1 MAVYLFYFLVFPGLL
16 FVAVTG
22 AFLSWFDR
30 KLTARV
36 QFRKGP
42 PLLQPF
48 YDFFKLLLVKE
59 TILPKHGSP
68 LIFLLAPLFA
78 VFGAT
83 MAGVFIMLPLFNITS
98 GFKGDLLVI
107 FYLLTIPSFSYI
119 MGAIASGNP
128 LAAVGASR
136 EMKLILSYELTFLL
150 VIAGVIM
157 KCSQQIDLYTIIQV
171 QQAGVSFIGSIS
183 GVLLFIVAIFCIQAK
198 LALVPFDMP
207 EAEAE
212 ITEGIFIEYSGAAY
226 AMIKLVK
233 YIMLFI
239 LPAFIIAL
247 LMNGFR
253 LEGINILWAV
263 LKVLVVVLILTLIRN
278 TNPRVKIKQAVS
290 FFLIWMNL
298 LAIIAIVLIF
308 FGY

>member
-1 MAVYLFYFLVFPGLL
+1 MALNLFYFLVFPGLL
-16 FVAVTG
+16 FTAVSG

-30 KLTARV
+30 KITARV

-42 PLLQPF
+42 PVLQPF

-59 TILPKHGSP
+59 TILPKNGSP
-68 LIFLLAPLFA
+68 MIFLLAPVFA

-83 MAGVFIMLPLFNITS
+83 MAGVFILLPLLNITT
-98 GFKGDLLVI
+98 GFRGDLLVI

-119 MGAIASGNP
+119 IGAVASGNP
-128 LAAVGASR
+128 LAAIGGSR
-136 EMKLILSYELTFLL
+136 EMKLILGYELTFLL

-157 KCSQQIDLYTIIQV
+157 KCGQRFDLYTIIQT
-171 QQAGVSFIGSIS
+171 QQTGSPFIKSIS
-183 GVLLFIVAIFCIQAK
+183 GVLLFITGIFCIQAK

-212 ITEGIFIEYSGAAY
+212 ITEGIFIEYSGTAY
-226 AMIKLVK
+226 ALIKLAK
-233 YIMLFI
+233 YIMFFI
-239 LPAFIIAL
+239 LPAFLIAL

-253 LEGINILWAV
+253 FDGIHVLWAV
-263 LKVLVVVLILTLIRN
+263 LKLLSVVLLITLIRN
-278 TNPRVKIKQAVS
+278 TNPRVKIKQAVR
-290 FFLIWMNL
+290 FFALWMNL
-298 LAIIAIVLIF
+298 LAIIALVLSE

>member
-1 MAVYLFYFLVFPGLL
+1 MAVYLFYFFVFPGLL
-16 FVAVTG
+16 FAAVTG

-30 KLTARV
+30 KITARV
-36 QFRKGP
+36 QFRVGP
-42 PLLQPF
+42 PVLQPF

-59 TILPKHGSP
+59 TILPKQGSP
-68 LIFLLAPLFA
+68 LIFLIAPIFA

-83 MAGVFIMLPLFNITS
+83 MSGVFILLPLFNITT

-119 MGAIASGNP
+119 IGAIASGNP
-128 LAAVGASR
+128 LAAVGGSR

-150 VIAGVIM
+150 VIAGIIM
-157 KCSQQIDLYTIIQV
+157 KSGQQIDLYSIINV
-171 QQAGVSFIGSIS
+171 QQSGTPFIGSIS
-183 GVLLFIVAIFCIQAK
+183 GVLLFIVGIFCIQAK

-226 AMIKLVK
+226 SMIKLAK

-247 LMNGFR
+247 LMNGFK
-253 LEGINILWAV
+253 LEGINILWAF
-263 LKVLVVVLILTLIRN
+263 LKVLAVVLIITLIRN
-278 TNPRVKIKQAVS
+278 TNPRIKIKQAVS
-290 FFLIWMNL
+290 FFIIWMNL
-298 LAIIAIVLIF
+298 IAVIAIVLIF

>member
-1 MAVYLFYFLVFPGLL
+1 MALNLFYFFVFPGLL

-30 KLTARV
+30 KITARV

-42 PLLQPF
+42 PVLQPF

-59 TILPKHGSP
+59 TILPKQGSP
-68 LIFLLAPLFA
+68 IVFLLAPVFA

-83 MAGVFIMLPLFNITS
+83 MAGVFILLPLLNIST
-98 GFKGDLLVI
+98 GFRGDLLVI

-119 MGAIASGNP
+119 IGALASGNP
-128 LAAVGASR
+128 LAAVGGSR

-150 VIAGVIM
+150 LIAGIIM
-157 KCSQQIDLYTIIQV
+157 KCGQQFDLYSIIHT
-171 QQAGVSFIGSIS
+171 QQAESPFIGSIS
-183 GVLLFIVAIFCIQAK
+183 GVLLFIVGIFCIQAK

-212 ITEGIFIEYSGAAY
+212 ITEGIFIEYSGAGY
-226 AMIKLVK
+226 ALIKLAK
-233 YIMLFI
+233 YIMFFI
-239 LPAFIIAL
+239 LPAFLVAL
-247 LMNGFR
+247 LMNGFN
-253 LEGINILWAV
+253 LEGIHILWAI
-263 LKVLVVVLILTLIRN
+263 LKVLSVVLIITLIRN
-278 TNPRVKIKQAVS
+278 TNPRVKIKQAIS
-290 FFLIWMNL
+290 FFVVWMNL
-298 LAIIAIVLIF
+298 IAIFALVLIE

>member
-1 MAVYLFYFLVFPGLL
+1 MAVYIFYFLVFPGLL
-16 FVAVTG
+16 FAATTG

-36 QFRKGP
+36 QFRKGA

-59 TILPKHGSP
+59 TILPKRGSP
-68 LIFLLAPLFA
+68 IVFLLAPLFA

-83 MAGVFIMLPLFNITS
+83 MAGVFILLPLFNITT
-98 GFKGDLLVI
+98 GFRGDLLVI

-119 MGAIASGNP
+119 IGALASGNP
-128 LAAVGASR
+128 LAAVGGSR

-150 VIAGVIM
+150 VIAGIIM
-157 KCSQQIDLYTIIQV
+157 KCGQQIDLYTIIQR
-171 QQAGVSFIGSIS
+171 QQEGAPFIGSIS
-183 GVLLFIVAIFCIQAK
+183 GVLLFIAGIFCIQAK

-212 ITEGIFIEYSGAAY
+212 ITEGIFIEYSGVAY
-226 AMIKLVK
+226 AMIKLAK
-233 YIMLFI
+233 YIMFFI
-239 LPAFIIAL
+239 LPVFLIAL

-263 LKVLVVVLILTLIRN
+263 LKVLAVVLVLTLIRN
-278 TNPRVKIKQAVS
+278 TNPRIKIKQAVS

-298 LAIIAIVLIF
+298 LVIIAIVLIY

>member
-1 MAVYLFYFLVFPGLL
+1 MAVNLFYFLIFPGLL
-16 FVAVTG
+16 FSAVAG

-30 KLTARV
+30 KITARV

-68 LIFLLAPLFA
+68 LIFLLAPVVAL
-78 VFGAT
+78 FGAT
-83 MAGVFIMLPLFNITS
+83 MAGVFILLPLLNITT
-98 GFKGDLLVI
+98 GFRGDLLVI

-119 MGAIASGNP
+119 IGALASGNP
-128 LAAVGASR
+128 LAAVGGSR
-136 EMKLILSYELTFLL
+136 EMKLILSYELTFIL
-150 VIAGVIM
+150 VIAGIIM
-157 KCSQQIDLYTIIQV
+157 KSGQHFELYAIIRMQQE
-171 QQAGVSFIGSIS
+171 GSPFIGSIS
-183 GVLLFIVAIFCIQAK
+183 GILLFISAIFCIQAK

-212 ITEGIFIEYSGAAY
+212 ITEGIFIEYSGMPYGLIRLA
-226 AMIKLVK
+226 K

-239 LPAFIIAL
+239 LPALLIAL
-247 LMNGFR
+247 LMSGFR
-253 LEGINILWAV
+253 PGGIHFLWAV
-263 LKVLVVVLILTLIRN
+263 LKMLAVVLIITLIRN
-278 TNPRVKIKQAVS
+278 TNPRIKIKQAIR
-290 FFLIWMNL
+290 FFAVWMNL
-298 LAIIAIVLIF
+298 LAVIALILIE

>member
-1 MAVYLFYFLVFPGLL
+1 MAVNLFYFLVFPGLL
-16 FVAVTG
+16 FTAIAG

-30 KLTARV
+30 KISARV
-36 QFRKGP
+36 QFRQGP

-59 TILPKHGSP
+59 TILPKQGSP

-83 MAGVFIMLPLFNITS
+83 MAGVFILLPLFNITT

-119 MGAIASGNP
+119 IGALASANP
-128 LAAVGASR
+128 LAAVGGSR
-136 EMKLILSYELTFLL
+136 EMKLIMSYEMTFLL

-157 KCSQQIDLYTIIQV
+157 KSGQKFDLYSVIQT
-171 QQAGVSFIGSIS
+171 QQAAAPFIGSIS
-183 GVLLFIVAIFCIQAK
+183 GVILFIVGIFCVQAK

-212 ITEGIFIEYSGAAY
+212 ITEGIFIEYSGSAY
-226 AMIKLVK
+226 AMIKLAK
-233 YIMLFI
+233 YIMFFI
-239 LPAFIIAL
+239 LPALLVAL

-253 LEGINILWAV
+253 LDGIHILWAV
-263 LKVLVVVLILTLIRN
+263 LKVLAVVLIITLIKN
-278 TNPRVKIKQAVS
+278 TNPRIKIKQAIS
-290 FFLIWMNL
+290 FFYIWMNL
-298 LAIIAIVLIF
+298 LAVIALVLIA

>member
-1 MAVYLFYFLVFPGLL
+1 MAINIFYFLVFPGLL
-16 FVAVTG
+16 FISLAG

-30 KLTARV
+30 KITARV

-42 PLLQPF
+42 PLFQPF

-59 TILPKHGSP
+59 TILPKYGSP
-68 LIFLLAPLFA
+68 MIFLLAPVFA

-83 MAGVFIMLPLFNITS
+83 MAGVFILLPMFNITS
-98 GFKGDLLVI
+98 GFRGDLLVI

-119 MGAIASGNP
+119 IGALASGNP
-128 LAAVGASR
+128 LAAVGGSR

-150 VIAGVIM
+150 FIAGIIM
-157 KCSQQIDLYTIIQV
+157 KCGQHFDLSTIIQT
-171 QQAGVSFIGSIS
+171 QQAGHPFIGSIS

-212 ITEGIFIEYSGAAY
+212 ITEGIFIEYSGPAY
-226 AMIKLVK
+226 AFIKLTK

-239 LPAFIIAL
+239 LPAL
-247 LMNGFR
+247 LAAMLLGGFR
-253 LEGINILWAV
+253 SEGIGILWAV
-263 LKVLVVVLILTLIRN
+263 LKVLLVVLLLTLIRN
-278 TNPRVKIKQAVS
+278 TNPRVKIKQAMS
-290 FFLIWMNL
+290 FFLVWMNL
-298 LAIIAIVLIF
+298 LAVVALVLIA

>member
-1 MAVYLFYFLVFPGLL
+1 MAVNLFYFLVFPGLL
-16 FVAVTG
+16 FAAVAG

-30 KLTARV
+30 KITARV

-42 PLLQPF
+42 PLFQPF

-68 LIFLLAPLFA
+68 LMFLLAPVFS

-83 MAGVFIMLPLFNITS
+83 MAGVFILLPLFNITT

-119 MGAIASGNP
+119 IGALASGNP
-128 LAAVGASR
+128 LAAVGGSR

-150 VIAGVIM
+150 LIAGIIM
-157 KCSQQIDLYTIIQV
+157 KCGQQFDLYSIIKT
-171 QQAGVSFIGSIS
+171 QQAGAPFIGSIS
-183 GVLLFIVAIFCIQAK
+183 GVLLFIVGIFCIQAK

-212 ITEGIFIEYSGAAY
+212 ITEGIFIEYSGSAY
-226 AMIKLVK
+226 AMIKLAK

-239 LPAFIIAL
+239 LPSLLVAL
-247 LMNGFR
+247 LMSGFR
-253 LEGINILWAV
+253 LNGIHILWTV
-263 LKVLVVVLILTLIRN
+263 FKVLGIVLLLTLIRN
-278 TNPRVKIKQAVS
+278 TNPRIKIKQAVN

-298 LAIIAIVLIF
+298 MAIIALVLIM

>member
-1 MAVYLFYFLVFPGLL
+1 MAINLFYFLVFPGLL
-16 FVAVTG
+16 FAAVTG
-22 AFLSWFDR
+22 AFISWFDR
-30 KLTARV
+30 KITARV
-36 QFRKGP
+36 QFRDGP
-42 PLLQPF
+42 PVLQPF

-68 LIFLLAPLFA
+68 LIFLIAPIFA

-83 MAGVFIMLPLFNITS
+83 MAGVFILLPLLNITT
-98 GFKGDLLVI
+98 GFRGDLIVI

-119 MGAIASGNP
+119 IGALASGNP
-128 LAAVGASR
+128 LAAVGGSR

-150 VIAGVIM
+150 FIAGIIM
-157 KCSQQIDLYTIIQV
+157 KCGQHFDLYSIIQA
-171 QQAGVSFIGSIS
+171 QKAGSPFIGSIS
-183 GVLLFIVAIFCIQAK
+183 GVLLFVVGIFCIQAK

-226 AMIKLVK
+226 AMIKLTK
-233 YIMLFI
+233 YIMFFI
-239 LPAFIIAL
+239 LPAFLVAL

-253 LEGINILWAV
+253 FEGIHILWAL
-263 LKVLVVVLILTLIRN
+263 LKIFAVVLILTLIRN
-278 TNPRVKIKQAVS
+278 TNPRVKIKQAIS
-290 FFLIWMNL
+290 FFVVWMNL
-298 LAIIAIVLIF
+298 IAIIALVLIA

>member
-1 MAVYLFYFLVFPGLL
+1 MAVNLFYFLVFPGLL
-16 FVAVTG
+16 FAAITG

-30 KLTARV
+30 KITARL

-42 PLLQPF
+42 PVLQPF

-59 TILPKHGSP
+59 TILPKYGSP
-68 LIFLLAPLFA
+68 IIFLFAPIFA
-78 VFGAT
+78 LFGAS
-83 MAGVFIMLPLFNITS
+83 MAGVFILLPLLNMTT
-98 GFKGDLLVI
+98 GFRGDLIVI

-119 MGAIASGNP
+119 IGALASGNP
-128 LAAVGASR
+128 LASVGGSR

-150 VIAGVIM
+150 LISGIVM
-157 KCSQQIDLYTIIQV
+157 KCGQQFNLYSIIHT
-171 QQAGVSFIGSIS
+171 QQAGSPFIGSIS
-183 GVLLFIVAIFCIQAK
+183 GVLLFITGIFCIQAK

-226 AMIKLVK
+226 AMIKLTK
-233 YIMLFI
+233 YIMFFI
-239 LPAFIIAL
+239 LPAFLVAM

-253 LEGINILWAV
+253 LEGIGVLWAV
-263 LKVLVVVLILTLIRN
+263 LKILAVILILTLIRN

-290 FFLIWMNL
+290 FFFVWMNL
-298 LAIIAIVLIF
+298 VAIVAIVLIA

>member
-1 MAVYLFYFLVFPGLL
+1 MAVNLFYFLVFPGLI
-16 FVAVTG
+16 FAATAG
-22 AFLSWFDR
+22 GFLSWFDR
-30 KLTARV
+30 KVTARV

-42 PLLQPF
+42 PILQPF

-59 TILPKHGSP
+59 TILPKYGSP
-68 LIFLLAPLFA
+68 GLFLLAPVFS

-83 MAGVFIMLPLFNITS
+83 MACVFTLLPLFNIAT
-98 GFKGDLLVI
+98 GFRGDLLVI

-119 MGAIASGNP
+119 IGSLASGNP
-128 LAAVGASR
+128 LAAVGGSR

-157 KCSQQIDLYTIIQV
+157 KCGQQFDLYNIIQTP
-171 QQAGVSFIGSIS
+171 QATSPFIGSIS
-183 GVLLFIVAIFCIQAK
+183 GVLLFIVGIFCVQAK

-226 AMIKLVK
+226 ALIKLTK
-233 YIMLFI
+233 YIMLFV
-239 LPAFIIAL
+239 LPSLLAAL
-247 LMNGFR
+247 LLGGFR
-253 LEGINILWAV
+253 LDGINILWSILKILGIV
-263 LKVLVVVLILTLIRN
+263 LLLTLIRN
-278 TNPRVKIKQAVS
+278 TNPRIKIKQAVN
-290 FFLIWMNL
+290 FFLIWMNM
-298 LAIIAIVLIF
+298 IAVIALVLIS

>member
-1 MAVYLFYFLVFPGLL
+1 MAVNLFYFLVFPGLL
-16 FVAVTG
+16 FVGITG
-22 AFLSWFDR
+22 GFLSWFDR
-30 KLTARV
+30 KVSARV

-42 PLLQPF
+42 PILQPF

-59 TILPKHGSP
+59 TILPKNGSP
-68 LIFLLAPLFA
+68 ILFLLAPIFS

-83 MAGVFIMLPLFNITS
+83 MAGVFILLPLFNITT
-98 GFKGDLLVI
+98 GFRGDLLVI

-119 MGAIASGNP
+119 IGSLASGNP
-128 LAAVGASR
+128 LAAVGGSR

-157 KCSQQIDLYTIIQV
+157 KCGQQFDLDSIIHT
-171 QQAGVSFIGSIS
+171 QQATSPFVGSVS
-183 GVLLFIVAIFCIQAK
+183 GVLLFIAGIFCIQAK

-212 ITEGIFIEYSGAAY
+212 ITEGIYIEYSGTAY
-226 AMIKLVK
+226 ALIKLTK
-233 YIMLFI
+233 YIMLFV
-239 LPAFIIAL
+239 LPSLLAAL
-247 LMNGFR
+247 LLGGFR
-253 LEGINILWAV
+253 LDGIHILWSI
-263 LKVLVVVLILTLIRN
+263 LKVLGIVLLLTLIKN
-278 TNPRVKIKQAVS
+278 TNPRIKIRQAVN

-298 LAIIAIVLIF
+298 IAVIAIVLIA

>member
-1 MAVYLFYFLVFPGLL
+1 MAAYLFYFFVFPGLL
-16 FVAVTG
+16 FAATAG

-30 KLTARV
+30 KITARV

-59 TILPKHGSP
+59 IILPKQGSP

-78 VFGAT
+78 VFGAS
-83 MAGVFIMLPLFNITS
+83 MAGVFILLPLFNITT
-98 GFKGDLLVI
+98 GFRGDLLVI

-119 MGAIASGNP
+119 MGALASGNP
-128 LAAVGASR
+128 LAAVGGSR

-157 KCSQQIDLYTIIQV
+157 KCGQKFDLNSIIQA
-171 QQAGVSFIGSIS
+171 QQAGAPFIGSIS
-183 GVLLFIVAIFCIQAK
+183 GVLLFIVGIFCIQAK

-226 AMIKLVK
+226 AMIKLAK
-233 YIMLFI
+233 YIMFFI

-253 LEGINILWAV
+253 LSGIHILWAV
-263 LKVLVVVLILTLIRN
+263 LKVIAVVLALTLIRN
-278 TNPRVKIKQAVS
+278 TNPRIKIKQAIS
-290 FFLIWMNL
+290 FFLVWMNL
-298 LAIIAIVLIF
+298 LAVIALVLIA
-308 FGY
+308 FGL

>member
-1 MAVYLFYFLVFPGLL
+1 MAIYLFYFLVFPGLL
-16 FVAVTG
+16 FAAVTG

-30 KLTARV
+30 KITARV

-59 TILPKHGSP
+59 TILPRHGSP
-68 LIFLLAPLFA
+68 LIFLLAPIFA
-78 VFGAT
+78 VFGAS
-83 MAGVFIMLPLFNITS
+83 MAGVFILLPMLNITT

-119 MGAIASGNP
+119 IGALASGNP
-128 LAAVGASR
+128 LAAVGGSR

-150 VIAGVIM
+150 VLAGIIM
-157 KCSQQIDLYTIIQV
+157 KCGQHIDLYTIIQT
-171 QQAGVSFIGSIS
+171 QQAGTPFIGSIS
-183 GVLLFIVAIFCIQAK
+183 GVLLFIVGIFCIQAK

-212 ITEGIFIEYSGAAY
+212 ITEGIFIEYSGAPY
-226 AMIKLVK
+226 AMIKLAR
-233 YIMLFI
+233 YIMFFI
-239 LPAFIIAL
+239 LPAFLIAL
-247 LMNGFR
+247 LMNGFNP
-253 LEGINILWAV
+253 EGINILWAV
-263 LKVLVVVLILTLIRN
+263 LKVLAVVLILTLIRN

-290 FFLIWMNL
+290 FFMIWMNL
-298 LAIIAIVLIF
+298 LAIIAIILIF

>member
-1 MAVYLFYFLVFPGLL
+1 MAVNLFYFLVFPGFL
-16 FVAVTG
+16 FAAVTG

-30 KLTARV
+30 KITARV

-59 TILPKHGSP
+59 TILPKQGSP
-68 LIFLLAPLFA
+68 LIFLLAPVLS

-83 MAGVFIMLPLFNITS
+83 MAGVFILLPLFNITT

-119 MGAIASGNP
+119 IGSLASGNP
-128 LAAVGASR
+128 LAAVGGSR
-136 EMKLILSYELTFLL
+136 EMKLIISYELTFLL
-150 VIAGVIM
+150 LIAGIIM
-157 KCSQQIDLYTIIQV
+157 KCAQKFDLYSVIQT
-171 QQAGVSFIGSIS
+171 QQAGSPFIGSIS
-183 GVLLFIVAIFCIQAK
+183 GVLLFIVGIFCIQAK
-198 LALVPFDMP
+198 LGLVPFDI
-207 EAEAE
+207 AEAE
-212 ITEGIFIEYSGAAY
+212 TEINEGVFIEYSGSAY
-226 AMIKLVK
+226 ALIKLTK

-239 LPAFIIAL
+239 LPSFLIAL

-253 LEGINILWAV
+253 LNGINILWAV
-263 LKVLVVVLILTLIRN
+263 LKVLVVVLVLTLIRN
-278 TNPRVKIKQAVS
+278 TNPRIKIKQAIK
-290 FFLIWMNL
+290 FFIVWMNL
-298 LAIIAIVLIF
+298 LAIIAIVLIS